1 MKRLKD
7 ALTGIEF
14 RRLVE
19 SRAPIHLRDLSPGV
33 IVRYAP
39 DDSLI
44 AQVDGE
50 ADARSV
56 SIGNIYVKD
65 SLMIEVLPAYTDAE
79 LHTIHK
85 KLNAMPDDAARYIID
100 CLNESDLGFD
110 IEHEDYRT
118 VQGEYHFTFD
128 FHLPQHQRERLI
140 VGDVGHYPSWCAKWG
155 HAWTVPEQDHGG
167 DWRTTCRTCG
177 IERVG
182 DENAVVNVWSPPITG
197 TFRPGQGFSW
207 R

>member
-1 MKRLKD
+1 MKKLKD
-7 ALTGIEF
+7 ALTGIEL
-14 RRLVE
+14 RHLVE
-19 SRAPIHLRDLSPGV
+19 SHAPIYLRDFATGTL
-33 IVRYAP
+33 VRYAV
-39 DDSLI
+39 DDSVVV
-44 AQVDGE
+44 QVDGE
-50 ADARSV
+50 VDARSV

-85 KLNAMPDDAARYIID
+85 RLNAMPSDTARYIID
-100 CLNESDLGFD
+100 CLNESDTGFD
-110 IEHEDYRT
+110 IEYEDY
-118 VQGEYHFTFD
+118 FTID
-128 FHLPQHQRERLI
+128 FSIPAGQTRGIHI
-140 VGDVGHYPSWCAKWG
+140 NDVGHYPSWCAKWG

-182 DENAVVNVWSPPITG
+182 DETTIVNVWSPPITG